1 MKFLKGFTNFLEFV
15 VHCSAFGGYSFRS
28 RPKQGLG
35 VQKSSGLSF
44 YFLVRPVPVARH

>member
-15 VHCSAFGGYSFRS
+15 VAFGGYSFRS